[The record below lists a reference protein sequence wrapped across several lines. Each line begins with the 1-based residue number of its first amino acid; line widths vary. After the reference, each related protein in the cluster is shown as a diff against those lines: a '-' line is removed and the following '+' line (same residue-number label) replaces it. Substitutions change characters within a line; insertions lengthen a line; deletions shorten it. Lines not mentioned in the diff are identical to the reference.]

1 MPNDLTMPYDILIIG
16 GGFAG
21 LSAALYTARGMRRGV
36 LCTTGSSRNAVASH
50 THGLLGH
57 DGADPAQLLQ
67 TAREQLVP
75 YDFPVIESGVVELT
89 GENNAFTARL
99 ENGQTLQARKIILAT
114 GVQDILPSLPG
125 LQEEWGRGVQHCPY
139 CYGWEVRDQPLAL
152 YQPGLTG
159 SDGIWTILY
168 HQKLSRDLLVC
179 GNGPHDFTG
188 EQRDRLQGV
197 GVTLVDSA
205 LERVEGTPKGVR
217 LHFADGTSVER
228 TVLYT
233 HGERKLNAGLAEAL
247 GCKVEQ
253 GGIVVT
259 PNNQKTSVDGVFA
272 AGDVSTGN
280 QVAFAVAGGA
290 RAAMFAAFEVLSDNM
305 PAWAR
310 AGSE

>member
-1 MPNDLTMPYDILIIG
+1 MTLNPTAPYDILIIG

-36 LCTTGSSRNAVASH
+36 LCTAGPSRNAAAQH
-50 THGLLGH
+50 THGFLTQDGTNPAELLQI
-57 DGADPAQLLQ
+57 ARAQLAQYEL
-67 TAREQLVP
+67 P
-75 YDFPVIESGVVELT
+75 IVEAEVT
-89 GENNAFTARL
+89 QIMGENNAFTAHLADGR
-99 ENGQTLQARKIILAT
+99 TIQARKLILAT
-114 GVQDILPSLPG
+114 GVQDILPPIPG

-152 YQPGLTG
+152 YQPGLMG
-159 SDGIWTILY
+159 PDGLWTILY

-179 GNGPHDFTG
+179 GTGPHDFTA
-188 EQRDRLQGV
+188 EQREQLQGV

-205 LERVEGTPKGVR
+205 LERVEGIPEGVR
-217 LHFADGTSVER
+217 LHFADGTSAER
-228 TVLYT
+228 AVLYT
-233 HGERKLNAGLAEAL
+233 HGERKLNAALAETL
-247 GCKVEQ
+247 GCKIES

-290 RAAMFAAFEVLSDNM
+290 RAAMFAAFEILSENM

-310 AGSE
+310 A